1 MFFNDVMSV
10 SDIIEV
16 MPNIFVG
23 TANATESHI
32 LEQFN
37 IQCVL
42 NVATRREN
50 FNQTHVKFLKTF
62 LTSSKHINSSLTGS

>member
-1 MFFNDVMSV
+1 MSA

-16 MPNIFVG
+16 MPNIFFG
-23 TANATESHI
+23 TAHATESHV
-32 LEQFN
+32 LAKFN

-50 FNQTHVKFLKTF
+50 FNQTHVC
-62 LTSSKHINSSLTGS
+62 S